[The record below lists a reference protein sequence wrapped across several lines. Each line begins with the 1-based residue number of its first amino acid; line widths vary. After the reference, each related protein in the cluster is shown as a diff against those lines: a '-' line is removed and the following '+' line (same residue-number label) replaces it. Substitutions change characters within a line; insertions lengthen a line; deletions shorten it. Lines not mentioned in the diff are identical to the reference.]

1 MAYFLLMLKTSPNE
15 VTKSGEI
22 FATGKLPK
30 LPDFVKRVNTFIAVD
45 DIILSFSI
53 YEVPDERMF
62 DGYKALSERLTGYFD
77 VPGIEFKLYP
87 LLEVKDA
94 LRLVGLA

>member
-1 MAYFLLMLKTSPNE
+1 MLMLKTSPNE

-22 FATGKLPK
+22 FTTGKLPK
-30 LPDFVKRVNTFIAVD
+30 LPDFVKRVNTFITVD
-45 DIILSFSI
+45 DNILSFSI
-53 YEVPDERMF
+53 YEVPDEKMF

-94 LRLVGLA
+94 LSLVGLG

>member
-1 MAYFLLMLKTSPNE
+1 MLMLKTSPNE

-22 FATGKLPK
+22 FTSGKLPK
-30 LPDFVKRVNTFIAVD
+30 LPDYVKRVNTFIAVD
-45 DIILSFSI
+45 DNILSFSI
-53 YEVPDERMF
+53 YEVQEDKMF

-77 VPGIEFKLYP
+77 VPGKEFKLYP

-94 LRLVGLA
+94 LGLVGLA

>member
-1 MAYFLLMLKTSPNE
+1 MVYFMLMLKTSPNE
-15 VTKSGEI
+15 VKKGGEI

-45 DIILSFSI
+45 DNILSFSI
-53 YEVPDERMF
+53 YEVPDDKMF

-94 LRLVGLA
+94 LSLVGLA

>member
-1 MAYFLLMLKTSPNE
+1 MVYFLLMLKTSPNE
-15 VTKSGEI
+15 ITKSGEI

-45 DIILSFSI
+45 DNILSFSI
-53 YEVPDERMF
+53 YEVPDEKMF
-62 DGYKALSERLTGYFD
+62 EGYKALSERLTGYFD

>member
-1 MAYFLLMLKTSPNE
+1 MLKTSPNE

-45 DIILSFSI
+45 DNILSFSI
-53 YEVPDERMF
+53 YEVPDEKMF
-62 DGYKALSERLTGYFD
+62 EGYKSLSKRLTGYFD

-94 LRLVGLA
+94 LSLVGLA

>member
-1 MAYFLLMLKTSPNE
+1 MVYFLLMLKTSPNE

-45 DIILSFSI
+45 DNILSFSI

-62 DGYKALSERLTGYFD
+62 EGYKALSERLTGYFE